1 VFRRYVAVGR
11 DYEGRS
17 IMALDEYQALEA
29 QLNDAC
35 PERFAEPSKQQHPE
49 FASTYFRFLEAC
61 IARCAHDARFESDN
75 PAVGES
81 IDELLTVLAG
91 AAYEVVCCR
100 HVSHLTTT
108 NGDECRIQGVTVV
121 PEQSDSGIR
130 RELIRR
136 NLDEIPGAARLG
148 TGKTLG
154 PTIHQS
160 PHRRLGLA
168 VKLPYCLRFELA
180 PALESTAGSD
190 PGWGG
195 VSSARTSLSGPY
207 GAQ

>member
-136 NLDEIPGAARLG
+136 NLDEIPGAARH
-148 TGKTLG
+148 
-154 PTIHQS
+154 IDDSVWQS
-160 PHRRLGLA
+160 SSLTDFVLSWRRRSSQRRA
-168 VKLPYCLRFELA
+168 VIR
-180 PALESTAGSD
+180 
-190 PGWGG
+190 GG
-195 VSSARTSLSGPY
+195 VASRARERR
-207 GAQ
+207 